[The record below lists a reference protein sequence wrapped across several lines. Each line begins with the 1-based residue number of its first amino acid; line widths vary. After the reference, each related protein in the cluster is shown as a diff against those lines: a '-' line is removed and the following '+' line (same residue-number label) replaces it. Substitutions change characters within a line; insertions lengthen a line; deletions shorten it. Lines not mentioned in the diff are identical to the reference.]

1 MAFLRLSVLLF
12 ASLLG
17 AVASR
22 KVPLS
27 VYYEAMCPFCSN
39 FIVNRLP
46 KLFESGLISAVDLE
60 LLPYGNAR
68 LDSNGSISCQ
78 HGQYECLL
86 NTVEAC
92 AIRISPSVLEHF
104 SFIYCVE
111 RSVKDGRYMN
121 WEACFQK
128 TGFDSKSVIDCY
140 NSGCGIKLE
149 LQYKTKTEALQPPH
163 LYVPWV
169 VVNGKPLY
177 EDYENFEHY
186 ICKAYGGAPPKAC
199 EGLLTISKNTISKE
213 EEPFCLVEGRNSSS
227 KTKRRHQKEDLH
239 S

>member
-1 MAFLRLSVLLF
+1 MFLMTS
-12 ASLLG
+12 
-17 AVASR
+17 
-22 KVPLS
+22 K
-27 VYYEAMCPFCSN
+27 N
-39 FIVNRLP
+39 IV
-46 KLFESGLISAVDLE
+46 
-60 LLPYGNAR
+60 
-68 LDSNGSISCQ
+68 Q
-78 HGQYECLL
+78 
-86 NTVEAC
+86 
-92 AIRISPSVLEHF
+92 LEHF

-149 LQYKTKTEALQPPH
+149 LQYKAKTEALQPPH

-186 ICKAYGGAPPKAC
+186 ICKAYGGAPPRAC

-227 KTKRRHQKEDLH
+227 TTKRRHQKEDLH

>member
-17 AVASR
+17 AVASK

-46 KLFESGLISAVDLE
+46 KLFESGLIFAVDLE

-92 AIRISPSVLEHF
+92 AIRISPSVLE
-104 SFIYCVE
+104 
-111 RSVKDGRYMN
+111 
-121 WEACFQK
+121 
-128 TGFDSKSVIDCY
+128 
-140 NSGCGIKLE
+140 
-149 LQYKTKTEALQPPH
+149 LQYKAKTEALQPPH

-186 ICKAYGGAPPKAC
+186 ICKAYGGAPPRAC

-227 KTKRRHQKEDLH
+227 TTKRRHQKEDLH